1 MDSKPTYL
9 PYVDGLRALAVVAVV
24 VYHLHAAW
32 LPGGFAGVDVFFV
45 ISGFIV
51 SASVGNLERF
61 GLHRFLPFFYARR
74 LVRIAPALI
83 VMLMVSTYVSALIVP
98 AAWLSQSNQTT
109 GLYAFFGLSNLIL
122 ARTSNDYF
130 SPLVDFNPFTH
141 TWSLGV
147 EEQFYLIFPLLFFA
161 WSYRGRWRML
171 VTALF
176 SAALVASLMVAA
188 YLDQTDKTSAYYLIT
203 SRFWQLASGVLLY
216 HGMVYA
222 GRRFDQ
228 REQPSPRWFGM
239 AAWASATLLVY
250 GLITGNPS
258 RFPYPGSLPVVIGS
272 LGMLGFLHGKS
283 PSNMLVRILSQR
295 SVLFVGRISYS
306 LYLWHWPIFVF
317 FRWTVGLDT
326 LWKQVLA
333 VAISFGFATL
343 SYRYVE
349 GPIRRIR
356 FIKAM
361 PRIAVTAMGVL
372 VIGTAAW
379 SASAINNAQADI
391 SRTRVQRHA
400 ADWYPSAPDTDPSMP
415 GCAIAD
421 GGGKGSMGQFM
432 TFSRFGCASPAIAP
446 NIFAIGDS
454 HALAF
459 VGLYKRYSLQTGAS
473 VTLYINGGCPFLSLK
488 ASEDTPICRASAQ
501 ASLADILTKVKP
513 GDVLFLPSLR
523 LPRFV
528 DQYVRYDDSVV
539 YGQIFSEQA
548 VHERDNAV
556 AKGKAILDEFV
567 AKGVHVVLEAPM
579 PVFKSPTFRCAE
591 RYNKLNPICR
601 DGSKVQRDELERLR
615 QPIVTSL
622 NELAKTSPSDVRVWD
637 PFPVL
642 CPHPTCYALD
652 GKRPLF
658 FDADHVSGYGNSLL
672 VPSFIQFVQQF
683 ATRPASAQVM
693 APPLAGGG

>member
-1 MDSKPTYL
+1 MDSKTTYL
-9 PYVDGLRALAVVAVV
+9 PYVDGLRALAVIAVV
-24 VYHLHAAW
+24 VYHLHDAW
-32 LPGGFAGVDVFFV
+32 LPGGFAGVDIFFV

-51 SASVGNLERF
+51 STSVGNLERF

-74 LVRIAPALI
+74 IIRIAPALI
-83 VMLMVSTYVSALIVP
+83 VMLLASTYFSALIIP
-98 AAWLSQSNQTT
+98 SAWLSQSNQAT
-109 GLYAFFGLSNLIL
+109 GLYAFFGLSNLVL

-130 SPLVDFNPFTH
+130 SPVADFNPFTH

-171 VTALF
+171 ATALF
-176 SAALVASLMVAA
+176 FAALVASLAVATW
-188 YLDQTDKTSAYYLIT
+188 LDETDRTSAYYLIT
-203 SRFWQLASGVLLY
+203 GRLWQLACGVLLY

-222 GRRFDQ
+222 GRRFDLP
-228 REQPSPRWFGM
+228 EQLSPWWFGM
-239 AAWASATLLVY
+239 AAWVSAALLVY

-258 RFPYPGSLPVVIGS
+258 HFPYPGSLPVVVGS

-283 PSNMLVRILSQR
+283 ASNILVRILSLR
-295 SVLFVGRISYS
+295 PVLFVGRISYS
-306 LYLWHWPIFVF
+306 LYLWHWPVYVF

-326 LWKQVLA
+326 PWKQMLA
-333 VAISFGFATL
+333 VALSFGFASL

-349 GPIRRIR
+349 RPIRRVR

-361 PRIAVTAMGVL
+361 PRVAVAAMGVL
-372 VIGTAAW
+372 VITDAAW
-379 SASAINNAQADI
+379 DAIAINNDQAHI

-400 ADWYPSAPDTDPSMP
+400 SDWYPSAPDTDPSMP

-421 GGGKGSMGQFM
+421 GGGNGSMGQFM
-432 TFSRFGCASPAIAP
+432 TFSRFGCAGPAIAP

-459 VGLYKRYSLQTGAS
+459 VGLYKRYSLLTGAS
-473 VTLYINGGCPFLSLK
+473 VTLYLNGGCPFLSLK
-488 ASEDTPICRASAQ
+488 ASEQTPTCQANAQ
-501 ASLADILTKVKP
+501 AALGDILAKIKP

-523 LPRFV
+523 LPRFA

-539 YGQIFSEQA
+539 YTQIFSEQA
-548 VHERDNAV
+548 ARTRDEAI
-556 AKGKAILDEFV
+556 AKGKAVLEEFV

-591 RYNKLNPICR
+591 KYNKLNPICH
-601 DGSKVQRDELERLR
+601 DGSKVPREELERLR
-615 QPIVTSL
+615 EPIVASL
-622 NELAKTSPSDVRVWD
+622 NELAKTSPDDVRVWD

-642 CPHPTCYALD
+642 CPHSTCYALD
-652 GKRPLF
+652 GKRPVF
-658 FDADHVSGYGNSLL
+658 FDADHLSGYGNSLL
-672 VPSFIQFVQQF
+672 VPSFTHFVQQF
-683 ATRPASAQVM
+683 SPRPTLQVM
-693 APPLAGGG
+693 TE